1 NMQLAAWDQRIGSGL
16 FTGIREE
23 KLRKDFE
30 IPRELSPS
38 VVLGFGY
45 PARKLIGKR
54 KNRLPTQELIYYEKY
69 GESKR

>member
-1 NMQLAAWDQRIGSGL
+1 MQLAAWDQRIGSGL
-16 FTGIREE
+16 FTGIKEE

-30 IPRELSPS
+30 IPRELSPT

>member
-1 NMQLAAWDQRIGSGL
+1 MQLAAWDQRVGSGL
-16 FTGIREE
+16 FTGIKEE

-30 IPRELSPS
+30 IPRELSPT